1 MAVKIILRKDKKSN
15 SNDFPVYLRITE
27 NRQSSYIA
35 LGFNV
40 APQYWSEKIQVI
52 TDDHPNCKEYNE
64 LIYQSMLKIEQIKRD
79 IKAKGGT
86 ISCKL
91 IKRLYNSNQSYNFIE
106 FAEKFIAN
114 LRDTANY
121 GTFINYRSSVKKFVT
136 FINDNYID
144 VEDVNVRL
152 LQEYENY
159 LRLELHNSTN
169 TVYNNLKV
177 IRKIIYEA
185 IDIGLIPMSD
195 NPFNKYRLE
204 KTERK
209 KDFLSHEELQA
220 IDSLSFSR
228 SNPLIITKHMFL
240 LSCFTGLKLNVVK
253 SLKWTDI
260 KDGHVKFKHL
270 NEMYNMK
277 LINKAQQV
285 LNNYKSRLT
294 APIDETETIFPSLS
308 NVYINKNL
316 KKVGLQAGIERNLT
330 FNMARSTFAILAI
343 KKGVRLDV
351 VAKLMGHRNFYSIL
365 PYAKSTSRDVDY
377 AYGVLNKEFY

>member
-15 SNDFPVYLRITE
+15 SNEFPVYLRITE

-35 LGFNV
+35 LGFNL
-40 APQYWSEKIQVI
+40 APNYWSEKFQVI
-52 TDDHPNCKEYNE
+52 TDSHPHCAEYNE
-64 LIYQSMLKIEQIKRD
+64 QIYQAMLKIEQIKRD
-79 IKAKGGT
+79 VAAKGGT
-86 ISCKL
+86 VSCKL
-91 IKRLYNSNQSYNFIE
+91 IKRLYNTNQSYNFIE

-136 FINDNYID
+136 FINDDFID

-159 LRLELHNSTN
+159 LRLELRNSTN

-228 SNPLIITKHMFL
+228 TNPLVITKYMFL

-260 KDGHVKFKHL
+260 KDGHVKFQHL
-270 NEMYNMK
+270 NETFNMK
-277 LINKAQQV
+277 LINKAQLV
-285 LNNYKSRLT
+285 LNNYRSRLEFV
-294 APIDETETIFPSLS
+294 DETETIFPSLS

-316 KKVGLQAGIERNLT
+316 KKVGLQAGFERNLT
-330 FNMARSTFAILAI
+330 FNMARNTFAILAI

-351 VAKLMGHRNFYSIL
+351 VAKLMGHKNFYSIL